1 VNARDTVNMSRCA
14 GLWRRTLLIEADGS
28 HVTGGD
34 VRWLQGD
41 SSYIDSRGFGGRL
54 HQTGNVFEWHRMV
67 DLEPPGPFPDAGEMH
82 WKGET
87 LVETGVHADYVEHWV
102 RDDAPS
108 EPRWALTLR
117 SEDDGDALL
126 LRVGPVFG
134 WACTTAVTVAA
145 FDGQDWETLAPK
157 LFDDE
162 VRVNGAR
169 WAIVQ
174 SEGDVEL

>member
-1 VNARDTVNMSRCA
+1 MSARTVLISGCA
-14 GLWRRTLLIEADGS
+14 GLWRRSLLIEEDGS

-41 SSYIDSRGFGGRL
+41 SSYIDSRGFGGLL

-82 WKGET
+82 WEGDV

-102 RDDAPS
+102 RDDGPS

-117 SEDDGDALL
+117 SEDGGDALL
-126 LRVGPVFG
+126 LRVGAVFG

-145 FDGQDWETLAPK
+145 VGGQDWEALAPK
-157 LFDDE
+157 LIDDE

-169 WAIVQ
+169 WTIIR